1 MFNNRDVQRLIKLK
15 QHSRIKFDFF
25 FALHFEHEC
34 FVEDRISRASNT
46 LRGASVFKETDRYLK
61 MLVLAHIYE
70 VDECGTLDN
79 IAAQVP
85 FVGVKTVFGHLAL
98 AWNILGSC
106 LWLAVTLRGGNCAFA
121 GMRNRMQDFVKN
133 SL

>member
-1 MFNNRDVQRLIKLK
+1 
-15 QHSRIKFDFF
+15 
-25 FALHFEHEC
+25 
-34 FVEDRISRASNT
+34 
-46 LRGASVFKETDRYLK
+46 

-98 AWNILGSC
+98 ARNILSSC